1 MGHFS
6 CATAAL
12 CMLLVVPHTTK
23 AGNITYVI
31 QSYSNDQSGWIISG
45 TIETDGKTNVP
56 LTKAD
61 IVSWTREDRKRGDK
75 SSGARSDFNPTTV
88 PALQLDGRHD
98 RDWPG

>member
-1 MGHFS
+1 MRHFS
-6 CATAAL
+6 FATAAL

-61 IVSWTREDRKRGDK
+61 IVSWSVKIENAAMKAM
-75 SSGARSDFNPTTV
+75 GAFDFNPTTV
-88 PALQLDGRHD
+88 PAVQLDGRHD